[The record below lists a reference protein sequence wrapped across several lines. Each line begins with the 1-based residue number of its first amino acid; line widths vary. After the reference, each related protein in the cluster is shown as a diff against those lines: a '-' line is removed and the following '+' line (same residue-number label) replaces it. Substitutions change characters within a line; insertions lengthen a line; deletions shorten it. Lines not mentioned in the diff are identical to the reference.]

1 MREKSL
7 FTDERRG
14 IFNLYDDWV
23 FHYIFSK
30 DAEENKQA
38 LIAIINVILGREE
51 DPIESIQIMNPYIYG
66 DKPYMKGAVLDI
78 KAQTS
83 RGELLD
89 IEMQNGNLEY
99 YANRSIFYCGKLVN
113 LSLEKGEDYDKMKKS
128 IVISIVKGN
137 VLPQTEQLHSTFY
150 FMESEEHFRLS
161 EVAEIHFVELE
172 KVDAGK
178 PIEEMEPLERLAA
191 YILFAGDQTQDLY
204 VQELIEQ
211 GGEAV
216 VMAER
221 LFKELTED
229 QIAFEM
235 REQQIKTEHSL
246 ATIRYV
252 QEKIQ
257 AEIDQKAADVKQ
269 KEAEVRQ
276 MEADVK
282 QKEAEVKH
290 KEAGVK
296 QKEVDVKQKEADVK
310 LKETEVKHKEA
321 EVKQKQTGI
330 EQKQA
335 DIEAK
340 AAAVESRQRDLN
352 NQQDALH
359 AQEERLHV
367 QQEQLNAQK
376 EQLHEQQRNIAIAL
390 KEAGTDD
397 SQISRLTGLSL
408 DEVSA
413 L

>member
-269 KEAEVRQ
+269 KDAEVRQ

-282 QKEAEVKH
+282 QKEADVKH
-290 KEAGVK
+290 KEA
-296 QKEVDVKQKEADVK
+296 DVKQKEAD
-310 LKETEVKHKEA
+310 
-321 EVKQKQTGI
+321 VKQKQTGI

>member
-1 MREKSL
+1 MKGKSL

-66 DKPYMKGAVLDI
+66 EKPYKKGAVLDI

-137 VLPQTEQLHSTFY
+137 VLPQTKQLHSTFY

-172 KVDAGK
+172 KVDTGK
-178 PIEEMEPLERLAA
+178 TIEEMEPLERLAA
-191 YILFAGDQTQDLY
+191 YMLFAGDQTQDLY
-204 VQELIEQ
+204 VQALIEQ

-252 QEKIQ
+252 LEKLKSEIDQQ
-257 AEIDQKAADVKQ
+257 AAEVDQKAAEVDRQAAENNQ
-269 KEAEVRQ
+269 KA
-276 MEADVK
+276 ANVK
-282 QKEAEVKH
+282 QKEAEVK
-290 KEAGVK
+290 
-296 QKEVDVKQKEADVK
+296 
-310 LKETEVKHKEA
+310 
-321 EVKQKQTGI
+321 QKQAAI
-330 EQKQA
+330 EQKQ
-335 DIEAK
+335 
-340 AAAVESRQRDLN
+340 ESLY
-352 NQQDALH
+352 
-359 AQEERLHV
+359 V
-367 QQEQLNAQK
+367 QQAA
-376 EQLHEQQRNIAIAL
+376 LHEQQRNIAIAL
-390 KEAGTDD
+390 KEAGTDNAR
-397 SQISRLTGLSL
+397 ISILTGLSL

>member
-1 MREKSL
+1 
-7 FTDERRG
+7 
-14 IFNLYDDWV
+14 
-23 FHYIFSK
+23 
-30 DAEENKQA
+30 
-38 LIAIINVILGREE
+38 
-51 DPIESIQIMNPYIYG
+51 
-66 DKPYMKGAVLDI
+66 
-78 KAQTS
+78 
-83 RGELLD
+83 
-89 IEMQNGNLEY
+89 
-99 YANRSIFYCGKLVN
+99 
-113 LSLEKGEDYDKMKKS
+113 
-128 IVISIVKGN
+128 
-137 VLPQTEQLHSTFY
+137 
-150 FMESEEHFRLS
+150 MESEEHFRLS

-282 QKEAEVKH
+282 QKEAEVK
-290 KEAGVK
+290 

-352 NQQDALH
+352 NQQDELH

>member
-1 MREKSL
+1 
-7 FTDERRG
+7 
-14 IFNLYDDWV
+14 
-23 FHYIFSK
+23 
-30 DAEENKQA
+30 
-38 LIAIINVILGREE
+38 
-51 DPIESIQIMNPYIYG
+51 
-66 DKPYMKGAVLDI
+66 
-78 KAQTS
+78 
-83 RGELLD
+83 
-89 IEMQNGNLEY
+89 
-99 YANRSIFYCGKLVN
+99 
-113 LSLEKGEDYDKMKKS
+113 
-128 IVISIVKGN
+128 
-137 VLPQTEQLHSTFY
+137 
-150 FMESEEHFRLS
+150 MESEEHFRLS

-282 QKEAEVKH
+282 QKEAEVRQMEADVKQ
-290 KEAGVK
+290 KEAEVK

>member
-269 KEAEVRQ
+269 KEAEV
-276 MEADVK
+276 
-282 QKEAEVKH
+282 
-290 KEAGVK
+290 
-296 QKEVDVKQKEADVK
+296 K

-335 DIEAK
+335 DIEVK

-367 QQEQLNAQK
+367 QKAALNVQQEQLNAQQEQLNAQK